1 MENRISSQQVAFLT
15 FLLLL
20 GSAFVFVPESSAGRN
35 AWVSSILS
43 ALIGFFAL
51 AIILRLQ
58 LMFPGVSIFK
68 IAELSL
74 GLVPGKIL
82 NSIYLFIVWVVAL
95 LYLADIISLLRQLFP
110 LLPAYSLRV
119 IIILTA
125 AYCLYKGVT
134 SIAYLAELVIGFI
147 IFFLVIG
154 FLAPLSLAD
163 FSNLQPVLSEWYAMA
178 GAVLYG
184 AAWPYLEITVFALLL
199 PMVNDLEKGYPKIV
213 TWFMIAAVV
222 LILRTVLVLAVLG
235 PELTLAY
242 AFPFYKVFR
251 LVEVQNFQLAFLTFL
266 LLLGSAFVFVPESS
280 AGRNAWVSSILSALI
295 GFFALA
301 IILRLQLMFPGV
313 SIFKIAELS
322 LGLVPGKILNSIYL
336 FIVWVV
342 ALLYLADIISL
353 LRQLFPLLPAYSLR
367 VIIILTAAY
376 CLYRGVTSIAYLAEL
391 VIGFIIFFLVIGFL
405 APLSLADFSNLQPVL
420 SEWYAMV

>member
-1 MENRISSQQVAFLT
+1 MENRISSQQVAFLI

-20 GSAFVFVPESSAGRN
+20 GSAFVFVPEA
-35 AWVSSILS
+35 
-43 ALIGFFAL
+43 
-51 AIILRLQ
+51 
-58 LMFPGVSIFK
+58 
-68 IAELSL
+68 
-74 GLVPGKIL
+74 
-82 NSIYLFIVWVVAL
+82 
-95 LYLADIISLLRQLFP
+95 
-110 LLPAYSLRV
+110 
-119 IIILTA
+119 T
-125 AYCLYKGVT
+125 
-134 SIAYLAELVIGFI
+134 
-147 IFFLVIG
+147 
-154 FLAPLSLAD
+154 
-163 FSNLQPVLSEWYAMA
+163 
-178 GAVLYG
+178 
-184 AAWPYLEITVFALLL
+184 
-199 PMVNDLEKGYPKIV
+199 
-213 TWFMIAAVV
+213 
-222 LILRTVLVLAVLG
+222 
-235 PELTLAY
+235 
-242 AFPFYKVFR
+242 
-251 LVEVQNFQLAFLTFL
+251 
-266 LLLGSAFVFVPESS
+266 

-420 SEWYAMV
+420 SEWYAMAGAVLYGADWPYLEITVFALLLPMVNDLEKGYPKIVTWFIIAAVVLILRTVLVLAVLGPELTLAYAFPFYKVFRLVEVQNFQRIELFFFAMWFTTSFIAVLVYYLGVLLGLKELFGLKNYRSLIFPVGLFILTMSIYTIRSDLYFVQVLSINAPFITLPVNLLYPTIVFLAAVISYNKIKDKLPPPSNTAEQSMQLQE

>member
-134 SIAYLAELVIGFI
+134 SIAYLA
-147 IFFLVIG
+147 
-154 FLAPLSLAD
+154 
-163 FSNLQPVLSEWYAMA
+163 
-178 GAVLYG
+178 
-184 AAWPYLEITVFALLL
+184 
-199 PMVNDLEKGYPKIV
+199 
-213 TWFMIAAVV
+213 
-222 LILRTVLVLAVLG
+222 
-235 PELTLAY
+235 
-242 AFPFYKVFR
+242 
-251 LVEVQNFQLAFLTFL
+251 
-266 LLLGSAFVFVPESS
+266 
-280 AGRNAWVSSILSALI
+280 
-295 GFFALA
+295 
-301 IILRLQLMFPGV
+301 
-313 SIFKIAELS
+313 
-322 LGLVPGKILNSIYL
+322 
-336 FIVWVV
+336 
-342 ALLYLADIISL
+342 
-353 LRQLFPLLPAYSLR
+353 
-367 VIIILTAAY
+367 
-376 CLYRGVTSIAYLAEL
+376 
-391 VIGFIIFFLVIGFL
+391 
-405 APLSLADFSNLQPVL
+405 
-420 SEWYAMV
+420 

>member
-1 MENRISSQQVAFLT
+1 MENRISSQQVAFLI

-20 GSAFVFVPESSAGRN
+20 GSAFVFVPEATAGRN

-110 LLPAYSLRV
+110 LLPAYSL
-119 IIILTA
+119 
-125 AYCLYKGVT
+125 C
-134 SIAYLAELVIGFI
+134 
-147 IFFLVIG
+147 
-154 FLAPLSLAD
+154 
-163 FSNLQPVLSEWYAMA
+163 
-178 GAVLYG
+178 
-184 AAWPYLEITVFALLL
+184 
-199 PMVNDLEKGYPKIV
+199 
-213 TWFMIAAVV
+213 
-222 LILRTVLVLAVLG
+222 
-235 PELTLAY
+235 
-242 AFPFYKVFR
+242 
-251 LVEVQNFQLAFLTFL
+251 
-266 LLLGSAFVFVPESS
+266 
-280 AGRNAWVSSILSALI
+280 
-295 GFFALA
+295 
-301 IILRLQLMFPGV
+301 
-313 SIFKIAELS
+313 
-322 LGLVPGKILNSIYL
+322 
-336 FIVWVV
+336 
-342 ALLYLADIISL
+342 
-353 LRQLFPLLPAYSLR
+353 

-420 SEWYAMV
+420 SEWYAMAGAVLYGADWPYLEITVFALLLPMVNDLEKGYPKIVTWFIIAAVVLILRTVLVLAVLGPELTLAYAFPFYKVFRLVEVQNFQRIELFFFAMWITTSFIAVLVYYLGVLLGLKELFGLKNYRSLIFPVGLFILTMSIYTIRSDLYFVQVLSINAPFITLPVNLLYPTIVFLAAVISYNKIKDKLPPPSNTAEQSMQLQE